1 MPVRITPAIIINVS
15 CDKCGVEAPDVA
27 TTLPGIE
34 MVKRNMEA
42 DGWTFCASILKP
54 ESPPNA
60 TCPDCA
66 KTMIV
71 TSKPQK
77 PNRLTVTA

>member
-27 TTLPGIE
+27 TTMIGAAV
-34 MVKRNMEA
+34 VKQNMEA
-42 DGWTFCASILKP
+42 EGWSFCDSILKP

-60 TCPDCA
+60 TCPECA
-66 KTMIV
+66 KLLDV
-71 TSKPQK
+71 ASKPSK
-77 PNRLTVTA
+77 PNKQTVTA